1 MNGFTDLRPN
11 AFHERQNAEES
22 FWPSFTDLMMV
33 VVMIFL
39 VTTSALYIRN
49 WQLVQE
55 MSAMIESE
63 RMAREVA
70 QQTLRAQGSKDALID
85 KANADLIAASEDKG
99 KLKLSLAEATESLRV
114 VQMMRNAL
122 KLKSSRQ
129 VADLLAANTARDQLA
144 LQLDAETKQ
153 AHAASIELTASKEQ
167 LLALQ
172 LAQINSGQSL
182 ESLKID
188 YDATSNRLVQ
198 LRKDYSVLKSK
209 YDKLLRPARS
219 TKGKFIVTL
228 RHGKANGALYY
239 DFRLPGDEAYT
250 RVSESDMHQRLSDAL
265 NDKGDDLYLKLVY
278 PKTSGLSYE
287 EAFGF
292 RNSVLSKY
300 DYYYRDQPLSEQLSG
315 E

>member
-11 AFHERQNAEES
+11 AFHERQNTEES

-70 QQTLRAQGSKDALID
+70 QKTLRAQGSKDALLD
-85 KANADLIAASEDKG
+85 QASADLSTASEEKG
-99 KLKLSLAEATESLRV
+99 KLKLSLADATDSLRV
-114 VQMMRNAL
+114 VQMMRDAL
-122 KLKSSRQ
+122 KLKSNRQ
-129 VADLLAANTARDQLA
+129 IADLLAANTAKEQLA
-144 LQLDAETKQ
+144 LQLDAEKKR
-153 AHAASIELTASKEQ
+153 AHITSFELTASKEE

-172 LAQINSGQSL
+172 QVQINSGQSL

-188 YDATSNRLVQ
+188 YDATTDRLVR
-198 LRKDYSVLKSK
+198 LRTDYSVLKSK

-219 TKGKFIVTL
+219 TKGKFVVTL
-228 RHGKANGALYY
+228 RHGKSNGALYY
-239 DFRLPGDEAYT
+239 DFRLPSDDAYA
-250 RVSESDMHQRLSDAL
+250 RVRASDMHRLLAEL
-265 NDKGDDLYLKLVY
+265 LGDKGDDLYLKLIY

-292 RNSVLSKY
+292 RNSVLNKY
-300 DYYYRDQPLSEQLSG
+300 DYYYRDQPLSKQLNG

>member
-1 MNGFTDLRPN
+1 MNGFTDLRPHV
-11 AFHERQNAEES
+11 FHESQNPEES

-55 MSAMIESE
+55 MTAMVESE
-63 RMAREVA
+63 RIAREVA
-70 QQTLRAQGSKDALID
+70 QKTLRAQGSKDALID
-85 KANADLIAASEDKG
+85 KANADLVTASEEHG
-99 KLKLSLAEATESLRV
+99 KLKLSLTEATESLRA
-114 VQMMRNAL
+114 VQMMRDAL

-129 VADLLAANTARDQLA
+129 VADLLSANTAKEQLSVA
-144 LQLDAETKQ
+144 LDTQKKQ
-153 AHAASIELTASKEQ
+153 THAVRVELTASKQQ

-172 LAQINSGQSL
+172 LAQVNSGQTHD
-182 ESLKID
+182 SLKIE
-188 YDATSNRLVQ
+188 YDATIHRLVQ
-198 LRKDYSVLKSK
+198 LRTDYAALKSK

-219 TKGKFIVTL
+219 TKGKFVVTL

-239 DFRLPGDEAYT
+239 DFKLPSDETYT
-250 RVSESDMHQRLSDAL
+250 RISASDMHQRLAQTL
-265 NDKGDDLYLKLVY
+265 RDKGEDLYLKLVY

-300 DYYYRDQPLSEQLSG
+300 DYYYREQPLSEQLST

>member
-11 AFHERQNAEES
+11 VFHERQNAEES

-63 RMAREVA
+63 RMAREIA
-70 QQTLRAQGSKDALID
+70 QNTLRAQGSKDALID
-85 KANADLIAASEDKG
+85 KANADLIAASEEKG

-129 VADLLAANTARDQLA
+129 VADLLAANTAKEQLA
-144 LQLDAETKQ
+144 LQLDAQTKQ
-153 AHAASIELTASKEQ
+153 AHTASIDLTASKEQ

-239 DFRLPGDEAYT
+239 DFRLPGDDAYT
-250 RVSESDMHQRLSDAL
+250 RVSESNMHQRLVEAL

-287 EAFGF
+287 EAYGF

>member
-1 MNGFTDLRPN
+1 MNGFTDLRPH
-11 AFHERQNAEES
+11 AFHESQNTEES

-49 WQLVQE
+49 WQLVKE

-70 QQTLRAQGSKDALID
+70 QKTLRAQGSKDALVD
-85 KANADLIAASEDKG
+85 KANSDLMAVSQEKA
-99 KLKLSLAEATESLRV
+99 KLRLSLAEATESLRV

-122 KLKSSRQ
+122 QLKSSRQ
-129 VADLLAANTARDQLA
+129 VANLLAANTTKEQLA

-172 LAQINSGQSL
+172 QAQIHSGQSL
-182 ESLKID
+182 DSLKID
-188 YDATSNRLVQ
+188 YDATTDRLVQ
-198 LRKDYSVLKSK
+198 LRTDYSVLKNK

-219 TKGKFIVTL
+219 TQGKFVVTL
-228 RHGKANGALYY
+228 RHGKTNGALYY
-239 DFRLPGDEAYT
+239 DFRLPGDDTYS
-250 RVSESDMHQRLSDAL
+250 RVSASDMHQRLTETL

>member
-11 AFHERQNAEES
+11 VFHERQNAEES

-70 QQTLRAQGSKDALID
+70 QKTLRAQGSKDALVD
-85 KANADLIAASEDKG
+85 KANADLIAASEEKG

-122 KLKSSRQ
+122 KHKSSRQ
-129 VADLLAANTARDQLA
+129 VADLLAANTAKEQLA

-153 AHAASIELTASKEQ
+153 AHVASIELTASKEQ

-172 LAQINSGQSL
+172 QAQINSGQSL
-182 ESLKID
+182 DSLKID
-188 YDATSNRLVQ
+188 YDATTDRLVQ
-198 LRKDYSVLKSK
+198 LRTDYSVLKSK

-219 TKGKFIVTL
+219 TNGKFVVTL

-239 DFRLPGDEAYT
+239 DFRLLSDEAYT
-250 RVSESDMHQRLSDAL
+250 RVSESDMHQRLAETL

-278 PKTSGLSYE
+278 PKASGLSYE
-287 EAFGF
+287 EAFSF

-300 DYYYRDQPLSEQLSG
+300 DYYYRDQPLNEQLSG